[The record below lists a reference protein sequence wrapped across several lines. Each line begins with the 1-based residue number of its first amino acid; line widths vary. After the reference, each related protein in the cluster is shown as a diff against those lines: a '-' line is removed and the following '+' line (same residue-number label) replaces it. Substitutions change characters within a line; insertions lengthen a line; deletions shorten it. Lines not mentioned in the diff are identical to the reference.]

1 MKGNF
6 ARIIIGDSRSLVELG
21 DETIH
26 LTVTSP
32 PYWHIKDYNTEGQIG
47 YNQTLHEYLIDLFR
61 VWKEV
66 YRVLRPG
73 SRLCINVGDQF
84 LRTVTYGRYRIV
96 PLHSEFINQCEQI
109 GFDYLGS
116 IIWQKKTTMNTTGG
130 ASVMGS
136 FPYPKNGIIEV
147 DYEYILVFKKIGK
160 TGVDRAVKEK
170 SRLSKKEWKEYFSS
184 HWNFG
189 GERQVDHEAMFPDE
203 LPKRLIKMFSFV
215 GDTVLD
221 PFLGSGTTIK
231 AALEN
236 DRNAVGY
243 ELNEKYLKTI
253 ERKAGLAGS
262 LQEYTF
268 DFEIMRRTGRPENE
282 KLEYHPAIKDAKPV
296 VDPWGKTPGKN
307 TSMNKVVDILDGSTL
322 KLENGMII
330 KLHGIEIVDEKASMI
345 YLNDFVKGKK
355 VFLKYGNDEIPSP
368 GITPA
373 YVFLKNKIFINK
385 ELVRKKIALLGNY
398 SFPYRKT
405 LEKVASTT

>member
-1 MKGNF
+1 MKENF
-6 ARIIIGDSRSLVELG
+6 ARIIMGDSRSLVELE
-21 DETIH
+21 DETID
-26 LTVTSP
+26 LTITSP
-32 PYWHIKDYNTEGQIG
+32 PYWHIKDYDTEAQIG
-47 YNQTLHEYLIDLFR
+47 YKQTLHEYLIALFR

-66 YRVLRPG
+66 YRVLKPG
-73 SRLCINVGDQF
+73 SRLCINIGDQF

-109 GFDYLGS
+109 GFDYMGS

-147 DYEYILVFKKIGK
+147 DYEYIMVFKKIGK
-160 TGVDRAVKEK
+160 TEVDREVKEK
-170 SRLSKKEWKEYFSS
+170 SRLSKEEWKEYFSS

-189 GERQVDHEAMFPDE
+189 GERQIDHEAMFPVE
-203 LPKRLIKMFSFV
+203 LPRRLIKMFSFV

-236 DRNAVGY
+236 DRNAIGY
-243 ELNEKYLKTI
+243 ELNEKNLETI
-253 ERKAGLAGS
+253 EKKAGLTGS
-262 LQEYTF
+262 LNEYTC
-268 DFEIMRRTGRPENE
+268 DFEIIRRTGYLEHE

-296 VDPWGKTPGKN
+296 VDLGKMFEKDN
-307 TSMNKVVDILDGSTL
+307 SMNKVVDILDGSTL
-322 KLENGMII
+322 KLENGTII

-345 YLNDFVKGKK
+345 YLNEFVKGKK
-355 VFLKYGNDEIPSP
+355 VYIKYEKDETPSP

-373 YVFLKNKIFINK
+373 YVFLKNRIFISK
-385 ELVRKKIALLGNY
+385 ELVRKKMASLGNY
-398 SFPYRKT
+398 SFSYRKT
-405 LEKVASTT
+405 LEKVARSP

>member
-1 MKGNF
+1 MKENF
-6 ARIIIGDSRSLVELG
+6 AKIIIGDSRGLVEIE
-21 DETIH
+21 DETID

-47 YNQTLHEYLIDLFR
+47 YNQTLHEYLMDLYR

-66 YRVLRPG
+66 YRVLKPG
-73 SRLCINVGDQF
+73 SRLCINIGDQF

-109 GFDYLGS
+109 GFDYMGS

-130 ASVMGS
+130 ASIMGS

-160 TGVDRAVKEK
+160 TEVDREVKEK
-170 SRLSKKEWKEYFSS
+170 SRLSKQEWKEYFSS

-189 GERQVDHEAMFPDE
+189 GERQIDHEAMFPVE

-236 DRNAVGY
+236 DRNAIGY
-243 ELNEKYLKTI
+243 EINEKYLETI
-253 ERKAGLAGS
+253 EKKAGLAGS
-262 LQEYTF
+262 LKEYTC
-268 DFEIMRRTGRPENE
+268 DFEIIKRTGHLEHE

-296 VDPWGKTPGKN
+296 ADPGKVLERDK
-307 TSMNKVVDILDGSTL
+307 SMNKVVDILDGSTL

-330 KLHGIEIVDEKASMI
+330 KLHGIEIMDEKASMI
-345 YLNDFVKGKK
+345 YLNEFVKGKK
-355 VFLKYGNDEIPSP
+355 VYIKYEKDETPSH

-373 YVFLKNKIFINK
+373 YVFLKNRIFINK
-385 ELVRKKIALLGNY
+385 ELVRNKMASLGNY
-398 SFPYRKT
+398 SFSYRKT
-405 LEKVASTT
+405 LEKVSVPP

>member
-1 MKGNF
+1 MKKNF
-6 ARIIIGDSRSLVELG
+6 ARIIIGDSRSLAELG
-21 DETIH
+21 DETID

-66 YRVLRPG
+66 YRVLKPG
-73 SRLCINVGDQF
+73 SRLCINIGDQF

-130 ASVMGS
+130 ASIMGS

-160 TGVDRAVKEK
+160 TDVDREVKEK
-170 SRLSKKEWKEYFSS
+170 SRLSKEEWKEYFSS

-189 GERQVDHEAMFPDE
+189 GERQTDHEAMFPEE

-243 ELNEKYLKTI
+243 ELNEKYL
-253 ERKAGLAGS
+253 
-262 LQEYTF
+262 
-268 DFEIMRRTGRPENE
+268 
-282 KLEYHPAIKDAKPV
+282 
-296 VDPWGKTPGKN
+296 
-307 TSMNKVVDILDGSTL
+307 
-322 KLENGMII
+322 
-330 KLHGIEIVDEKASMI
+330 
-345 YLNDFVKGKK
+345 
-355 VFLKYGNDEIPSP
+355 
-368 GITPA
+368 
-373 YVFLKNKIFINK
+373 
-385 ELVRKKIALLGNY
+385 
-398 SFPYRKT
+398 
-405 LEKVASTT
+405 

>member
-1 MKGNF
+1 MKENF

-21 DETIH
+21 DETID

-66 YRVLRPG
+66 YRVLKPG
-73 SRLCINVGDQF
+73 SRLCINIGDQF

-130 ASVMGS
+130 ASIMGS

-160 TGVDRAVKEK
+160 TDVDREVKEK
-170 SRLSKKEWKEYFSS
+170 SRLSKEEWKEYFSS

-189 GERQVDHEAMFPDE
+189 GERQTDHEAMFPEE

-243 ELNEKYLKTI
+243 ELNEKYLETI

-262 LQEYTF
+262 LKEYTY
-268 DFEIMRRTGRPENE
+268 DFEIIRRTCRPENE
-282 KLEYHPAIKDAKPV
+282 KLDYHPAIKDAKPV
-296 VDPWGKTPGKN
+296 VKPMEKTPEKK

-330 KLHGIEIVDEKASMI
+330 RLHGIEIVDAKASMI

-355 VFLKYGNDEIPSP
+355 VFLKYEIDEIPSH
-368 GITPA
+368 GIIPA

-385 ELVRKKIALLGNY
+385 ELVRKKIASLGNY
-398 SFPYRKT
+398 SFSYRKT
-405 LEKVASTT
+405 LEKVAHSA